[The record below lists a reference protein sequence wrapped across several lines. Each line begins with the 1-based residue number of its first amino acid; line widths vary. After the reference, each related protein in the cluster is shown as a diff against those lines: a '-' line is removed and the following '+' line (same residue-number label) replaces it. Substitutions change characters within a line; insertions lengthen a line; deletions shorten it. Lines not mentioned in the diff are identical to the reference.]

1 VYVGGATPPG
11 EVSPTPTK
19 NQQTKVGKLNLPFF
33 KDIIGAVDGLTSF
46 CAYLGWFEVR
56 AHVDLY
62 TCPLAGNVSS
72 AATQRPLSSAT
83 PPNPALKAVP
93 LSSAPNTN

>member
-1 VYVGGATPPG
+1 MLGGPRPPAK
-11 EVSPTPTK
+11 SHLRPRK
-19 NQQTKVGKLNLPFF
+19 QQTKVGKLNLPFF